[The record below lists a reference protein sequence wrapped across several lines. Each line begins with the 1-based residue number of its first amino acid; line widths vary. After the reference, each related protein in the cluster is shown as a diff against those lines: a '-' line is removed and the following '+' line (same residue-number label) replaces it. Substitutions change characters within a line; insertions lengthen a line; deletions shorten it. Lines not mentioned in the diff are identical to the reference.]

1 MAGHTV
7 ATAAPSTLP
16 LTIAALPFFA
26 SGRYPK
32 PDLIGRCSAAGIATT
47 SGRDLVERVRDL
59 GLGLAEVGMRR
70 GDRVAIISESRPE
83 WLFADFAIL
92 TKGAVTVPIYP
103 TLSVEQVAYI
113 LRESEVRLAVASN
126 AAQVGKLQAAVA
138 LAPGLATIVCMDPAP
153 AGPGPADV
161 VAMADTAAM
170 GHRRIMDGWGIAKA
184 FLDEAQSVAPDDLA
198 TIIYTSG
205 TTGEP
210 KGVELTH
217 GNLASN
223 VAASQERLKLE
234 ETDVALSFLPLCHA
248 FERTAAYLYLATGVS
263 IAFAESLDTL
273 SRDLLAVRPTLMTGA
288 PRVFEKIYARVLERG
303 RAGGPLE
310 RRVFD
315 WSMRVAAAAGRSVG
329 GPSASWSWRLAD
341 RLVLSR
347 VREGVGGRVRF
358 FISGSAPLRKDLA
371 EVFAGVGV
379 PILEGYGLT
388 ETAPVVSVTPPGAIR
403 AGTVGPPLSNV
414 QVRIADDGEILVRGP
429 SVMRGYYRKPAET
442 GEALRNGWLH
452 TGDIG
457 ALDEAGYLRIT
468 DRKKELIV
476 TSGGKKIAP
485 QAIEA
490 AFREHPLV
498 ADVVLV
504 GDGRRF
510 VSAVILPD
518 RAAVAHLT
526 GAPAT
531 SPATFITDLG
541 RADVL
546 QAFQAIVDAV
556 NAPLAQFERIKKFSL
571 VPDEWTIA
579 SGILTPTLK
588 VRRRHVEARYREM
601 LERLY
606 AE

>member
-1 MAGHTV
+1 MADQIV
-7 ATAAPSTLP
+7 APTALP

-32 PDLIGRCSAAGIATT
+32 PDLIGRCSATGIATT

-59 GLGLAEVGMRR
+59 GLGLAELGMNR

-126 AAQVGKLQAAVA
+126 AAQVGKLQAAAA
-138 LAPGLATIVCMDPAP
+138 LAPGLATMVCMDPAP
-153 AGPGPADV
+153 GGSGATEVKAMADV
-161 VAMADTAAM
+161 VAT

-184 FLDEAQSVAPDDLA
+184 FLDEAQRVAPDDLA

-223 VAASQERLKLE
+223 VAGAQERLKLE

-248 FERTAAYLYLATGVS
+248 FERTAAYLYLAAGVS
-263 IAFAESLDTL
+263 IAFAESLDTVP
-273 SRDLLAVRPTLMTGA
+273 RDLLAVRPTLMTGA
-288 PRVFEKIYARVLERG
+288 PRVFEKIYGRVLERG
-303 RAGGPLE
+303 RAGGRLE
-310 RRVFD
+310 RRLFD
-315 WSMRVAAAAGRSVG
+315 WSMQVAAAAGRSAG
-329 GPSASWSWRLAD
+329 GPSASWTWRLAD
-341 RLVLSR
+341 RLVLGR
-347 VREGVGGRVRF
+347 IREGVGGRVRF

-371 EVFAGVGV
+371 EVFAGVGA

-414 QVRIADDGEILVRGP
+414 EVRIAEDGEVLVRGP
-429 SVMRGYYRKPAET
+429 SVMRGYYKKPVET
-442 GEALRNGWLH
+442 AEALRDGWLH

-457 ALDEAGYLRIT
+457 ALDVAGYLRIT
-468 DRKKELIV
+468 DRKKDLIV

-518 RAAVAHLT
+518 RAAVARLT
-526 GAPAT
+526 GTTAA
-531 SPATFITDLG
+531 SPATLIADLG

-556 NAPLAQFERIKKFSL
+556 NAPLAQFERIKKFSV

-588 VRRRHVEARYREM
+588 VRRRHVEARYRDL

>member
-1 MAGHTV
+1 MADPI
-7 ATAAPSTLP
+7 AAPMSLP
-16 LTIAALPFFA
+16 STIAALPFFA

-32 PDLIGRCSAAGIATT
+32 PDLIGRCSATGIATT

-59 GLGLAEVGMRR
+59 GLGLAGLGMAR

-113 LRESEVRLAVASN
+113 LRESDVRLAVASN
-126 AAQVGKLQAAVA
+126 AAQAGKLQAAAA
-138 LAPGLATIVCMDPAP
+138 LAPGLATIVCMDDALG
-153 AGPGPADV
+153 GPGPAAV
-161 VAMADTAAM
+161 IGMAEVAAA
-170 GHRRIMDGWGIAKA
+170 GHGRILGGWGVAKA
-184 FLDEAQSVAPDDLA
+184 FLDEAQGVTPDDLA

-205 TTGEP
+205 TTGDP

-217 GNLASN
+217 GNLAAN
-223 VAASQERLKLE
+223 VAGSQERLKLDVA
-234 ETDVALSFLPLCHA
+234 DVALSFLPLCHA
-248 FERTAAYLYLATGVS
+248 FERTVAYLYLAAGVS
-263 IAFAESLDTL
+263 IAFAESLDTVP
-273 SRDLLAVRPTLMTGA
+273 RDLLTVRPTLMTGA
-288 PRVFEKIYARVLERG
+288 PRVFEKIYARVVERG
-303 RAGGPLE
+303 RAGGSLE
-310 RRVFD
+310 RRLFD
-315 WSMRVAAAAGRSVG
+315 WSIGVAAAAGRSGG
-329 GPSASWSWRLAD
+329 GPSSAWSWRLAD
-341 RLVLSR
+341 RLVFGR
-347 VREGVGGRVRF
+347 IREGVGGRVRF
-358 FISGSAPLRKDLA
+358 FVSGSAPLRKDLA

-388 ETAPVVSVTPPGAIR
+388 ETAPVVSVNPPGALR

-414 QVRIADDGEILVRGP
+414 EVRIAGDGEILVRGP
-429 SVMRGYYRKPAET
+429 AVMRGYYKKPVET
-442 GEALRNGWLH
+442 AAALKDGWLH

-457 ALDEAGYLRIT
+457 TFDDAGYLRIT

-490 AFREHPLV
+490 KFREHPLV

-510 VSAVILPD
+510 VSALILPD
-518 RAAVAHLT
+518 RPALARLMGTAVA
-526 GAPAT
+526 AT
-531 SPATFITDLG
+531 TTLAADLE

-546 QAFQAIVDAV
+546 KAFQAIVDAV

-579 SGILTPTLK
+579 SGVLTPTLK
-588 VRRRHVEARYREM
+588 VRRRHIEVHYRDM

>member
-1 MAGHTV
+1 MAGPVV
-7 ATAAPSTLP
+7 APMPLP
-16 LTIAALPFFA
+16 QTIAALPFFA

-32 PDLIGRCSAAGIATT
+32 PDLIGRCGATGIATT

-59 GLGLAEVGMRR
+59 GLGLAELGMAR

-103 TLSVEQVAYI
+103 TLAVEQVAYI

-126 AAQVGKLQAAVA
+126 VAQVGKLQAAAA
-138 LAPGLATIVCMDPAP
+138 LAPGLSTIVCMDSAP
-153 AGPGPADV
+153 PGPGPTKV
-161 VAMADTAAM
+161 VAMADVAVA

-184 FLDEAQSVAPDDLA
+184 FLDQALAVAPDDLA

-223 VAASQERLKLE
+223 VAGSQERLKLE

-263 IAFAESLDTL
+263 IAFAESLDTVP
-273 SRDLLAVRPTLMTGA
+273 RDLLTVRPTLMTGA
-288 PRVFEKIYARVLERG
+288 PRVFEKLYARVLERG
-303 RAGGPLE
+303 RAGGPIG
-310 RRVFD
+310 RRLFD
-315 WSMRVAAAAGRSVG
+315 WSMRVAAAAGRSAG
-329 GPSASWSWRLAD
+329 GPSPSWSWRVAD
-341 RLVLSR
+341 RLVFGR
-347 VREGVGGRVRF
+347 IREGVGGRVRF

-371 EVFAGVGV
+371 EVFAGIGA

-388 ETAPVVSVTPPGAIR
+388 ETSPVVSVTPPGAIR

-414 QVRIADDGEILVRGP
+414 EVRVADDGEILVRGP
-429 SVMRGYYRKPAET
+429 AVMRGYYKKPAET
-442 GEALRNGWLH
+442 DEALRGGWLH

-468 DRKKELIV
+468 DRKKDLIV

-518 RAAVAHLT
+518 RAALAHLT
-526 GAPAT
+526 GTTPA
-531 SPATFITDLG
+531 SPAAFAADLG
-541 RADVL
+541 RGDVL
-546 QAFQAIVDAV
+546 RAFQTIVDAV
-556 NAPLAQFERIKKFSL
+556 NAPLAQFERVKKFSL
-571 VPDEWTIA
+571 VSDEWTIA

-588 VRRRHVEARYREM
+588 VRRRHVEARYRDT

>member
-1 MAGHTV
+1 MADQI
-7 ATAAPSTLP
+7 AAPTALP

-32 PDLIGRCSAAGIATT
+32 PDLIGRCSAGGIATT

-59 GLGLAEVGMRR
+59 GLGLAELGMNR

-126 AAQVGKLQAAVA
+126 AAQVGKLQAAAA

-153 AGPGPADV
+153 VGSGRTDV
-161 VAMADTAAM
+161 IAMADAAAA

-184 FLDEAQSVAPDDLA
+184 FLDEAQRVAPDDLA

-288 PRVFEKIYARVLERG
+288 PRVFEKMYARVLERG
-303 RAGGPLE
+303 RAGGRLE
-310 RRVFD
+310 RRLFD
-315 WSMRVAAAAGRSVG
+315 WSIQVAAAAGRSTG
-329 GPSASWSWRLAD
+329 GPSASWSWRVAD
-341 RLVLSR
+341 RLVFAR

-358 FISGSAPLRKDLA
+358 FISGSAPLRKDLI

-414 QVRIADDGEILVRGP
+414 EVRIADDGEILVRGP
-429 SVMRGYYRKPAET
+429 SVMRGYYKKAAET
-442 GEALRNGWLH
+442 AETLRDGWLH

-476 TSGGKKIAP
+476 TSGGKKVAP

-504 GDGRRF
+504 GEGRRF

-526 GAPAT
+526 GTTAA
-531 SPATFITDLG
+531 SPATFIADLG

-546 QAFQAIVDAV
+546 QAFQAIVDVV

>member
-1 MAGHTV
+1 MADPVV
-7 ATAAPSTLP
+7 APMPLP
-16 LTIAALPFFA
+16 QTIAALPFFA

-32 PDLIGRCSAAGIATT
+32 PDLIGRCSATGIATT

-59 GLGLAEVGMRR
+59 GLGLAELGVTR
-70 GDRVAIISESRPE
+70 GDRVAIVSESRPE

-126 AAQVGKLQAAVA
+126 DAQVGKLQAAAA
-138 LAPGLATIVCMDPAP
+138 LAPGLSTIVCMDGAP
-153 AGPGPADV
+153 AGPGRAKV
-161 VAMADTAAM
+161 LAMADVTAV
-170 GHRRIMDGWGIAKA
+170 GHRRIMDGWGVAKA
-184 FLDEAQSVAPDDLA
+184 FLDEAQGVAPDDLA

-223 VAASQERLKLE
+223 VIGSQDRLKLD

-263 IAFAESLDTL
+263 IAFAESLDTV
-273 SRDLLAVRPTLMTGA
+273 SRDLLTVRPTLMTGA
-288 PRVFEKIYARVLERG
+288 PRVFEKLYARVLDRG
-303 RAGGPLE
+303 RAGGRLK
-310 RRVFD
+310 RGLFD
-315 WSMRVAAAAGRSVG
+315 WSMRVAAAAGRSAG
-329 GPSASWSWRLAD
+329 GPSTTWSWRLAD
-341 RLVLSR
+341 RLVFR
-347 VREGVGGRVRF
+347 RIREGVGGRVRF
-358 FISGSAPLRKDLA
+358 FVSGSAPLQKDLA
-371 EVFAGVGV
+371 EIFAGVGV

-414 QVRIADDGEILVRGP
+414 EVRIADDGEVLVRGP
-429 SVMRGYYRKPAET
+429 AVMRGYYKKPAET
-442 GEALRNGWLH
+442 AEALRGGWLH

-468 DRKKELIV
+468 DRKKDLIV

-490 AFREHPLV
+490 MFREHPLV

-518 RAAVAHLT
+518 RSALAHLT
-526 GAPAT
+526 GTTPA
-531 SPATFITDLG
+531 SPAAFAADLR

-546 QAFQAIVDAV
+546 QAFQAIVDAI

-588 VRRRHVEARYREM
+588 VRRRQVEARYGET

>member
-1 MAGHTV
+1 MADHIV
-7 ATAAPSTLP
+7 APTTLP
-16 LTIAALPFFA
+16 PTIAALPFFA

-303 RAGGPLE
+303 RAGGQVE

-315 WSMRVAAAAGRSVG
+315 WSMRVAAAAGRSAG

-429 SVMRGYYRKPAET
+429 SVMRGYYRKPTET
-442 GEALRNGWLH
+442 GDALRNGWLH

-526 GAPAT
+526 GAPAA
-531 SPATFITDLG
+531 SPATFIEDLG

-588 VRRRHVEARYREM
+588 VRRRQVEARYREI

>member
-1 MAGHTV
+1 MADHPV
-7 ATAAPSTLP
+7 APTTLP

-126 AAQVGKLQAAVA
+126 AAQVGKLQAAAA

-303 RAGGPLE
+303 RAGGQVE

-315 WSMRVAAAAGRSVG
+315 WSMRVAAAAGRSAG

-526 GAPAT
+526 GAPAA
-531 SPATFITDLG
+531 SPATFIADLG

-588 VRRRHVEARYREM
+588 VRRRQVEARYREM

>member
-1 MAGHTV
+1 MADHPV
-7 ATAAPSTLP
+7 APTTLP

-126 AAQVGKLQAAVA
+126 AAQVGKLQAAAA

-303 RAGGPLE
+303 RAGGQVE

-315 WSMRVAAAAGRSVG
+315 WSMRVAAAAGRSAG

-371 EVFAGVGV
+371 EVFGGVGV

-526 GAPAT
+526 GAPAA
-531 SPATFITDLG
+531 SPATFIADLG

-588 VRRRHVEARYREM
+588 VRRRQVEARYREM